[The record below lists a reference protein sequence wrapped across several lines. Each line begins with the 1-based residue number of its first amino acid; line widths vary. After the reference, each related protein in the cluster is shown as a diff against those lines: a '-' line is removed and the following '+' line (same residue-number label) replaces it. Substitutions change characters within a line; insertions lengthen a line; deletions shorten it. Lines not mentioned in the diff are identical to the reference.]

1 MCYSCTICFDCPSS
15 SMCYLWWV
23 NGHKSHILLLLVP
36 EGVTDFSRQ
45 EYNTQQTVDNELT
58 NSLTK

>member
-1 MCYSCTICFDCPSS
+1 
-15 SMCYLWWV
+15 MCYLWWV
-23 NGHKSHILLLLVP
+23 NGHKSHILLLLVA
-36 EGVTDFSRQ
+36 EGVTEFSRQ